1 MYGQNNP
8 QSIVHSQF
16 RSMSAF
22 ATFLDA
28 DLVTLAHILSMSP
41 LFVSFAI
48 FSTASEVKK
57 KVLFLLEILQF

>member
-1 MYGQNNP
+1 
-8 QSIVHSQF
+8 
-16 RSMSAF
+16 MSAF
-22 ATFLDA
+22 ATFFDA
-28 DLVTLAHILSMSP
+28 DLVTLAHILSMPP